1 MTETATTSAW
11 RESLAALD
19 RGGRIALG
27 VAAAVAVAALIGVA
41 VWLMRTEYQV
51 LFSQLSETD
60 AGAIVERLKQS
71 KEPYR
76 ITQGGSA
83 IEVPADRVHETRLA
97 LMSSGTPLAGGVG
110 FEIFDRQGL
119 GATEQSQRVSYQRA
133 LQGELARTISAL
145 DGVRQARVHLVMPE
159 SSLFRRDRQDP
170 RAAVTLEVE
179 PAAGIGREHVAGIQ
193 RLVAASVAGLSPER
207 VVVAD
212 QRGVTLSATD
222 AFIDIGAAG
231 GVGGSGL
238 GETRLVMKR
247 QVEDYL
253 TRKIVDLFDRTFGP
267 GRAIVTVD
275 ATLNFD
281 QVRRTVQDLAPL
293 TDRSGAVVQRRQV
306 RASDGTEAEPLT
318 FDTGARAP
326 GRSSSTDEVTFEY
339 GRRVEQVVAAPGGL
353 SRLSVGVVVPGTLDP
368 ERRSRILA
376 LVRAAAGI
384 DPARGDTV
392 VVESLSSTVEAASP
406 VVGAPIEG
414 TAALAAAGE
423 GGVADAAPTASVPAR
438 AAAAGP
444 GWSLRW
450 FDAVLLAAL
459 AAAIVLAAAAW
470 RSRSAAARAAPSA
483 GREQL
488 LADLERAL
496 GPAAQP
502 GTEGVSPRPGR

>member
-1 MTETATTSAW
+1 
-11 RESLAALD
+11 
-19 RGGRIALG
+19 
-27 VAAAVAVAALIGVA
+27 
-41 VWLMRTEYQV
+41 
-51 LFSQLSETD
+51 
-60 AGAIVERLKQS
+60 
-71 KEPYR
+71 
-76 ITQGGSA
+76 
-83 IEVPADRVHETRLA
+83 
-97 LMSSGTPLAGGVG
+97 VG

-159 SSLFRRDRQDP
+159 SSLFRRDRQEP
-170 RAAVTLEVE
+170 RAAVTLMVD

-212 QRGVTLSATD
+212 QRGVTLSASD
-222 AFIDIGAAG
+222 AFVEIGVAG
-231 GVGGSGL
+231 GGGGSGI
-238 GETRLVMKR
+238 GETRLAMKR
-247 QVEDYL
+247 QVEEYL
-253 TRKIVDLFDRTFGP
+253 TRKIVELFDRTFGP

-281 QVRRTVQDLAPL
+281 QVRRTVQDLTPL

-306 RASDGTEAEPLT
+306 RASDGTEAEPLA
-318 FDTGARAP
+318 FDTGARGPA
-326 GRSSSTDEVTFEY
+326 RSSSTDEMTFEY

-353 SRLSVGVVVPGTLDP
+353 SRLSVGVVVPGALDA

-392 VVESLSSTVEAASP
+392 VVESLSSTVEAASL
-406 VVGAPIEG
+406 VAGAP
-414 TAALAAAGE
+414 AAGAPPFPAE
-423 GGVADAAPTASVPAR
+423 GEGAVADAVPVASAPGR

-444 GWSLRW
+444 GLALRW
-450 FDAVLLAAL
+450 LDGVLLAAL
-459 AAAIVLAAAAW
+459 CVAILLAAAAW
-470 RSRSAAARAAPSA
+470 RARAVAGRAVPSA

-496 GPAAQP
+496 GPAAPP
-502 GTEGVSPRPGR
+502 GADGVASRAGR